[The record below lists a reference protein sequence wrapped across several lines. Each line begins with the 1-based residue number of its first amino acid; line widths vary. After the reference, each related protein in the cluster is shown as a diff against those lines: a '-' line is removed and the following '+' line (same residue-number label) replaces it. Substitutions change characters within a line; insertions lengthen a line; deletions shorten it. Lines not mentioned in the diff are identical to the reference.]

1 MAKGSFAPSTLVA
14 QGAKTPSPSAILPP
28 PQKKKKQ
35 QTQTPPELPPK
46 STPSAPTPNVYLGG
60 AGPAPPISGGL

>member
-1 MAKGSFAPSTLVA
+1 MARGSFAPSTLVA
-14 QGAKTPSPSAILPP
+14 QGAKTPAVAAPP

-35 QTQTPPELPPK
+35 QTQAPPELAPK